1 MNNRLYSHLS
11 TEKIYA
17 CAIFVEHSH
26 DIFPEYSAKVAYEF
40 SGEYSQINIEYRDI
54 PIGI

>member
-1 MNNRLYSHLS
+1 MNNRLYSHLL
-11 TEKIYA
+11 TEQIYA
-17 CAIFVEHSH
+17 CAIFVERSH
-26 DIFPEYSAKVAYEF
+26 DIFPEYSAKVAHEF